1 MQRTVTHTAGW
12 HIETWE
18 QPSGADASQDAHLV
32 WRDPAAPRL
41 RVAVLDGVTP
51 TRRCR
56 TVAGVAGPMYAAAV
70 TRIALQRSGRGLVES
85 LRAANRHLH
94 DGSVV
99 RSRDQA
105 QTCVTAA
112 DVFDDGRIELVR
124 AGDCEAW
131 ARTSAGWTQLGT
143 GTALQPSVEAAWEDW
158 QNRNHACGRD
168 ERHDAEE
175 HFFGRPT
182 AWTSTALGRFP
193 QPVIREFTL
202 DDAHEL
208 VLASDGARLR
218 EDVLDELPA
227 WLAGLRRWE
236 LRRGTPRSA
245 EKVHDDV
252 TVIRM
257 ISGRG

>member
-1 MQRTVTHTAGW
+1 MQRTVTQIPGW
-12 HIETWE
+12 HVETWE

-32 WRDPAAPRL
+32 WRDPATPRL

-56 TVAGVAGPMYAAAV
+56 SVAGVAGPMYAAAV

-85 LRAANRHLH
+85 LRAANHHLH
-94 DGSVV
+94 DRSIT

-131 ARTSAGWTQLGT
+131 ARR
-143 GTALQPSVEAAWEDW
+143 PSVESVWDRW
-158 QNRNHACGRD
+158 QDANRTCGRD

-175 HFFGRPT
+175 RYLGRPA

-193 QPVIREFTL
+193 QPVIKKFTFR
-202 DDAHEL
+202 DAHEL

-218 EDVLDELPA
+218 EDVLDELTA

-236 LRRGTPRSA
+236 RRSAATRRAA